1 MLWACSTLFGWPKN
15 LTTDASMS
23 LGFPPDILTSR
34 PTLTTIAE
42 LPALPVFTEEE
53 GYCSMPK
60 ASRKL
65 TQREIQ
71 NLWCIYQSVAP
82 DLFKAVDE
90 SLGRPTR
97 RRNSQ
102 KELLRQF
109 NRIIERLEQDGIDD
123 LPP

>member
-1 MLWACSTLFGWPKN
+1 
-15 LTTDASMS
+15 
-23 LGFPPDILTSR
+23 
-34 PTLTTIAE
+34 
-42 LPALPVFTEEE
+42 
-53 GYCSMPK
+53 MPK